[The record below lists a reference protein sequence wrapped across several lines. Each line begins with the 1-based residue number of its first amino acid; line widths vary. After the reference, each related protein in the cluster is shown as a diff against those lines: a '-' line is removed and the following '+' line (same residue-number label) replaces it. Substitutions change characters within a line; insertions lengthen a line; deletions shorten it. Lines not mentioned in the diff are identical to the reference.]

1 MKNENTINQM
11 GKEKNKYDRDNTL
24 IWVIVALLVCVTV
37 QMVGVMH
44 LKDDIKEKEEII
56 KKLQK

>member
-1 MKNENTINQM
+1 M

-37 QMVGVMH
+37 QMVGVLH
-44 LKDDIKEKEEII
+44 LKSDIKEKEEII